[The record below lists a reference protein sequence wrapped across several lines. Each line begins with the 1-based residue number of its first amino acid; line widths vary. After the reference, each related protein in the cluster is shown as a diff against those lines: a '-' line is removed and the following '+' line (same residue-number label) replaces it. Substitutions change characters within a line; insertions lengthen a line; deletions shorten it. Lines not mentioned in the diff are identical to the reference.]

1 MAVPRRGYVLDL
13 HNHTHHSDD
22 GVMPPLD
29 LLLAAARRGVD
40 CLGVTDHGT
49 VRGGLEAARLSA
61 SDPRLPRVI
70 PGQEVLTR
78 QGEVIG
84 LYLCEDIPSGLTLD
98 QAVAAIR
105 AQGGLVY
112 LPHPYDS
119 LRHATISR
127 GALERAAGLADIVE
141 VENGRSLCRRYDRL
155 SRKLAVRHGKVLG
168 AGSDA
173 HYPGECGRTVLE
185 VERPPAPDGLPV
197 GLATAPPVP
206 PGPSVPPTADDLLT
220 LLRDA
225 RLVHPHQTGDR
236 LLTWWFVA
244 RVGVDKL
251 RRRFARAS
259 NG

>member
-1 MAVPRRGYVLDL
+1 
-13 HNHTHHSDD
+13 
-22 GVMPPLD
+22 
-29 LLLAAARRGVD
+29 
-40 CLGVTDHGT
+40 
-49 VRGGLEAARLSA
+49 
-61 SDPRLPRVI
+61 VI

-84 LYLCEDIPSGLTLD
+84 LYLVEDIPSGLTLD

-119 LRHATISR
+119 MRHATVRR
-127 GALERAAGLADIVE
+127 GALERAADLADIVE

-155 SRKLAVRHGKVLG
+155 SRQLAVRHGKVLG

-173 HYPGECGRTVLE
+173 HYPGESGRAVLE
-185 VERPPAPDGLPV
+185 LERSTASDDLPV
-197 GLATAPPVP
+197 GLTAGPPAP
-206 PGPSVPPTADDLLT
+206 NDLLA

-225 RLVHPHQTGDR
+225 RLVRSDDLSDR
-236 LLTWWFVA
+236 LLAWWFLT

-259 NG
+259 KG